1 MTVGGS
7 AQPAVLLPGAVQ
19 VQRHLGK
26 SFPFFSYFRV
36 EKKIPEKIAEHRKIL
51 CWQHQCWEDGCVQAA
66 RA

>member
-1 MTVGGS
+1 MTMGGS

-36 EKKIPEKIAEHRKIL
+36 EKKIPRKS
-51 CWQHQCWEDGCVQAA
+51 QSTGRSFAGNTSAGKTAA
-66 RA
+66 CR